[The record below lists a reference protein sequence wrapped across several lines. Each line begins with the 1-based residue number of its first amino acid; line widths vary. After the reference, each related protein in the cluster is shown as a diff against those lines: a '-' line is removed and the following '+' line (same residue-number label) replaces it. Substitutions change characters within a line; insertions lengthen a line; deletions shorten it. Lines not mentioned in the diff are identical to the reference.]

1 MGQQK
6 FIKPISIEDYLVIEE
21 QGEERHEYYHG
32 AIEAMVGGTARHNKI
47 TTAITSILRSHLK
60 GKGCSIFS
68 SDMKVFTND
77 VFYYPDVMV
86 VCESVDPE
94 SLYQT
99 KPIVLVEILSK
110 STEKKDRLEKL
121 VAYQSIE
128 TVNEYILVSQERIA
142 VDVYTRQPDGWQL
155 DSLLENDLLIIHSLK
170 YSAPVDNFYED
181 VIDTFK

>member
-6 FIKPISIEDYLVIEE
+6 LIKPISIEEYLAIEE

-32 AIEAMVGGTARHNKI
+32 AIESMVGGTARHNKI

-68 SDMKVFTND
+68 SDMKIFAND

-86 VCESVDPE
+86 VCNSVDPE

-99 KPIVLVEILSK
+99 EPIVLVEVLSK

-121 VAYQSIE
+121 VAYQSIK
-128 TVNEYILVSQERIA
+128 TVSEYIIVSQERMA
-142 VDVYTRQPDGWQL
+142 VDVYTRQADGWQL
-155 DSLLENDLLIIHSLK
+155 DSLLENDLISIRSLK
-170 YSAPVDNFYED
+170 YRAPVHIFYED
-181 VIDTFK
+181 VIDSFK